1 MRECMAA
8 VLVFA
13 APEDDESG
21 ATTPMDRIM
30 FLLGA
35 SSVLYGDRIVIMRE
49 KGFEPTYDT
58 GSLPT
63 VLFDRDS
70 PEHAGLALLRELH
83 RAGVIEVTS

>member
-1 MRECMAA
+1 
-8 VLVFA
+8 
-13 APEDDESG
+13 
-21 ATTPMDRIM
+21 
-30 FLLGA
+30 
-35 SSVLYGDRIVIMRE
+35 LYGDRIVIMRE